1 MTLLSFNEAGEQ
13 EHLDAVLAL
22 LNAGTNQATRR
33 AYDLDELAERA
44 KRPKQYTEVT
54 VFEAITDNAR
64 GDGETGV
71 RRFVVL
77 TRAVALNAQNA
88 REMRR
93 LDRAALDGRTVTV
106 AGRTSTPLRK
116 AVQDDP
122 IGPDDGWFSGLS
134 EWIYAI

>member
-1 MTLLSFNEAGEQ
+1 MTVLPFEQLGEQ
-13 EHLDAVLAL
+13 EHLDAALAL
-22 LNAGTNQATRR
+22 LNAGTNPATRR
-33 AYDLDELAERA
+33 AFDVDELDEMRKKPL
-44 KRPKQYTEVT
+44 QYTEVT
-54 VFEAITDNAR
+54 VFEATPGSSR
-64 GDGETGV
+64 SDGETGV

-93 LDRAALDGRTVTV
+93 LDRVALDGKTVTV

-134 EWIYAI
+134 EWVYAI